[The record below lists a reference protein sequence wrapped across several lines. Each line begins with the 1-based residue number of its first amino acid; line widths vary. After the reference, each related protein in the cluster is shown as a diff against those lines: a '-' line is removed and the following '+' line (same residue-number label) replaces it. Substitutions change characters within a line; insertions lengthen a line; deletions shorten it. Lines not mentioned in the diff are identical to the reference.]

1 MPEVKL
7 KAIERELATAPV
19 EDATAAQAAT
29 AEADSDE
36 IEDHTLTTTVATVA
50 VVAIGAA
57 IADVALLP
65 GLVLG
70 AAAMVVPRFYPQIGE
85 ALNAGFRTTVRGA
98 YKLGQNARDLAAET
112 KERIDDFVA
121 EVDAED
127 EVHETAM
134 AATKKAS

>member
-19 EDATAAQAAT
+19 DDATAAQVAT
-29 AEADSDE
+29 AEVENDGG
-36 IEDHTLTTTVATVA
+36 EDHTLTTTVATVA
-50 VVAIGAA
+50 VVGIGAA
-57 IADVALLP
+57 IADLALLP

-70 AAAMVVPRFYPQIGE
+70 VAAMVVPRFYPQIGA

-112 KERIDDFVA
+112 KEHIDDFVA

-127 EVHETAM
+127 EAREAVPAVTA
-134 AATKKAS
+134 KAS